1 MSTSMLYRV
10 FGVRDYRYVKTKY
23 ISGGVIFTMD
33 RKAKTCCCA
42 ACGSRNVRQIGVIVI
57 PKLGHGDVRV

>member
-23 ISGGVIFTMD
+23 IPGGVIFTMD

-42 ACGSRNVRQIGVIVI
+42 ACGTFGRKGQSNGRFTHCLSEANR
-57 PKLGHGDVRV
+57 